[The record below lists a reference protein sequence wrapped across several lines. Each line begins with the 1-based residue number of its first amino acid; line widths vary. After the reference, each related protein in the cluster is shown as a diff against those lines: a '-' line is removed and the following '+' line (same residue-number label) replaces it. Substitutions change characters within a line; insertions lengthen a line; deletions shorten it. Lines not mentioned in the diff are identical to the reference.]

1 MSAPTIASRLQR
13 RFIVMSGD
21 AVLAAALRAALP
33 ENWRM
38 VQTND
43 LDELGGFQEVLQHR
57 FILLDLDAG
66 EALDPLETIRAVRM
80 EMMLNVPIFCFGGCA
95 EVRDE
100 ARLARADRFFERAE
114 MVERML
120 QFCDQYG
127 WGE

>member
-13 RFIVMSGD
+13 RFILMSGD
-21 AVLAAALRAALP
+21 DALAAALRAALP
-33 ENWRM
+33 QNWHM

-43 LDELGGFQEVLQHR
+43 HEELGGFQEVLQHR

-66 EALDPLETIRAVRM
+66 EALDPLQTIRAVRM
-80 EMMLNVPIFCFGGCA
+80 EMMLNVPIFCFGGSA
-95 EVRDE
+95 QMRDE

-114 MVERML
+114 MVGRML

>member
-21 AVLAAALRAALP
+21 DALAAALRAALP
-33 ENWRM
+33 EGWRM

-43 LDELGGFQEVLQHR
+43 LNDLGGFQEVLQHR

-80 EMMLNVPIFCFGGCA
+80 EMMLNVPIFCFGGSA
-95 EVRDE
+95 EMRDE

-114 MVERML
+114 MVGRTR

>member
-13 RFIVMSGD
+13 RFILMSGD
-21 AVLAAALRAALP
+21 DALVAVLRAALP
-33 ENWRM
+33 QNWHM

-43 LDELGGFQEVLQHR
+43 LEELGGFQEVLQHR

-66 EALDPLETIRAVRM
+66 EALDPLQTIRAVRM
-80 EMMLNVPIFCFGGCA
+80 EMMLNVPIFCFGGSA
-95 EVRDE
+95 EVRDK

-114 MVERML
+114 MVERMR

>member
-1 MSAPTIASRLQR
+1 MSTPTIASRLQR
-13 RFIVMSGD
+13 RFVLMSGD
-21 AVLAAALRAALP
+21 DALAAALRASLP
-33 ENWRM
+33 ANWQM

-43 LDELGGFQEVLQHR
+43 VGELGGFEEILQYR

-66 EALDPLETIRAVRM
+66 SFFDPLETIREVRM
-80 EMMLNVPIFCFGGCA
+80 QLMLNVPIFCCGGDGA
-95 EVRDE
+95 MRDD

-114 MVERML
+114 MVGRMR

>member
-1 MSAPTIASRLQR
+1 MSAPTITSRLQR
-13 RFIVMSGD
+13 RFILMSGD
-21 AVLAAALRAALP
+21 AALAAALRAALP

-43 LDELGGFQEVLQHR
+43 LDELGGYQEVLQHR

-66 EALDPLETIRAVRM
+66 EALDPLGIIRAVRM

>member
-13 RFIVMSGD
+13 RFILMSGD
-21 AVLAAALRAALP
+21 AALAAALRAALP
-33 ENWRM
+33 QNWRM

-43 LDELGGFQEVLQHR
+43 LGELGGFQEVLQHR

-66 EALDPLETIRAVRM
+66 EAFDPLEAIRAVRM
-80 EMMLNVPIFCFGGCA
+80 EMMLNVPIFCFGGSA
-95 EVRDE
+95 QMRDE
-100 ARLARADRFFERAE
+100 ARLARADRFFERAG
-114 MVERML
+114 MVERMR